1 MQKIAIEMNRG
12 GQMIVEADGTFN
24 LGDLDTFECYWPG
37 KREYRVIPEH
47 LYNVD
52 KAAQAF
58 EEAVAEERYR
68 ERYG

>member
-1 MQKIAIEMNRG
+1 MNSGRR
-12 GQMIVEADGTFN
+12 MVVEANGTFN

-47 LYNVD
+47 LYNVN

-58 EEAVAEERYR
+58 EEAVYEEERYR
-68 ERYG
+68 RYG